1 MALNLN
7 EQWSGNIPTGTA
19 GRWISGRG
27 RVAEADDEMN
37 EISHADREGLIS
49 VVVPAFNVASY
60 INEALDSVFTQTYT
74 SYEIIVVNDGSAD
87 TPELEQQLEQ
97 FRGRIVYLQQENRG
111 AAAARN
117 AALRVAHGEF
127 VAFLDADDRWLPSF
141 LEEQL
146 RFLKLKGADLVY
158 SDALLVGDSPLA
170 GNTFMATAPSRG
182 EVTPESLLTAKVAV
196 LTSAVLARK
205 RPIVEVGLFDE
216 HIKRGHDFDLWLR
229 LVKHGVRVAYYRK
242 VLVHHRLLESGL
254 SGNAISQ
261 LERTLTVLET
271 IHNRGGL
278 TASEEAALRLSM
290 NRTVATL
297 ALEIGKARLMKKD
310 FLDALDSFR
319 EARRLR
325 RSWKLVIVC
334 WGLRI
339 APNLLW

>member
-1 MALNLN
+1 MN
-7 EQWSGNIPTGTA
+7 SDT
-19 GRWISGRG
+19 
-27 RVAEADDEMN
+27 EA
-37 EISHADREGLIS
+37 LIS

-60 INEALDSVFTQTYT
+60 IGEALDSVFKQTL
-74 SYEIIVVNDGSAD
+74 SSFEVIVVNDGSVD
-87 TPELEQQLEQ
+87 TPELEQQLERFQ
-97 FRGRIVYLQQENRG
+97 GRLIYLQQENRG

-117 AALRVAHGEF
+117 AALRVARGEF

-141 LEEQL
+141 LEEQI

-205 RPIVEVGLFDE
+205 RPLLEVGLFDE
-216 HIKRGHDFDLWLR
+216 RIRRGHDFDLWLR
-229 LVKHGVRVAYYRK
+229 LVKHGVRVAYHPK
-242 VLVHHRLLESGL
+242 VLVHHRILDSGL

-278 TASEEAALRLSM
+278 TASEEAALRVNMKSTM
-290 NRTVATL
+290 ATL
-297 ALEIGKARLMKKD
+297 ALENGKARLMKKD
-310 FLDALDSFR
+310 FVDALDSFK

-334 WGLRI
+334 LGLRI
-339 APNLLW
+339 APNLLWRVYQARSIPIS